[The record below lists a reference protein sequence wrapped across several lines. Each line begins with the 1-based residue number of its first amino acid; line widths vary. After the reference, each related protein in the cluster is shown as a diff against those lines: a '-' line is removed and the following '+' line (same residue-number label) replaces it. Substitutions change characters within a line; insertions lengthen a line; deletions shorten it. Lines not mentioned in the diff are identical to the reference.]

1 MLSSWMVWVGSGAVP
16 GVAGC
21 LLAVRAFLN
30 RDARANWP
38 VPFLLAVYGFA
49 SVWPHFATSLAAAE
63 AAEQWSA
70 AAFAP
75 LLMAAWAQSAP
86 RGRRSFLVLYI
97 ALAALVAVL
106 TLSPWFAPAGA
117 WRFGSRLDLSGDLAA
132 LRFENG
138 PLRWSW
144 AALLGA
150 VGTAAFAQSLLF
162 RRPSWQ
168 VAGGSGL
175 LLLAVG
181 LEAAR
186 PWMIVA
192 LGPWA
197 AAFAAAAL
205 AMAPES
211 NGEAQHPAAREQ
223 AFDHMGDGVLVV
235 DAEGNVVDAN
245 PALAHLFAVDPERI
259 PGRKLSALS
268 FGSDLIDLLG
278 QTGYHE
284 LEIWEAGRERFLGA
298 SVRSLPSKGRKQ
310 SGTVLVLNDITERK
324 VLERSL
330 LDTSQHLQT
339 LLEETERLAQEAQA
353 ANEAKSRYLAT
364 ISHEIRTPLN
374 GLIGMTEL
382 LQRTELTAEQREQA
396 MNIQACGETLL
407 RLVNDVLDISKIEAG
422 HMTLES
428 IEFDLI
434 GLLDD
439 VAEPHRASAQ
449 QKGVNLHV
457 SRPQAVVPLV
467 YGDPL
472 RLRQILHNLLSN
484 AVRFTERGFV
494 RLILETKPT
503 APGFL
508 HATLTVSDTG
518 IGIEPD
524 RIYRIFED
532 YEQADAT
539 IARRYGGTG
548 LGLGI
553 TKQLVDLMGGKIAV
567 RSKLGE
573 GSQFQ
578 VDLTLPVA
586 GTPAQTRLPGTEA
599 PDSDWTPLPEPPKP
613 EPIRPE
619 RPRPAEKAKLAEK
632 DAFPR
637 LRVLVA
643 EDDEVSILVVSGQLD
658 FLGCQYEIARDGAQA
673 VRLARTSAFDIVFMD
688 MHMPVMGGLDA
699 TREMRTAGVRVPIL
713 AMTAAVMDDEVQA
726 CLDAGM
732 NGVVTKPISAET
744 IARALAEHT
753 GDGAASA
760 S

>member
-1 MLSSWMVWVGSGAVP
+1 MVWVGSGAVP
-16 GVAGC
+16 GIAGC
-21 LLAVRAFLN
+21 FLAVRALLR
-30 RDARANWP
+30 RDARTNWP
-38 VPFLLAVYGFA
+38 VPVLLVLYGFA
-49 SVWPHFATSLAAAE
+49 SAWPHFAPSLAVAE

-86 RGRRSFLVLYI
+86 RGRRAFLVLYVG
-97 ALAALVAVL
+97 LAIVVAGL
-106 TLSPWFAPAGA
+106 TLAPWFAPAGA
-117 WRFGSRLDLSGDLAA
+117 WRSGSRLDLSGDMAA

-138 PLRWSW
+138 PLRWAW
-144 AALLGA
+144 ASLLFA

-168 VAGGSGL
+168 VACASGL

-186 PWMIVA
+186 PWTIVA

-197 AAFAAAAL
+197 AALATAAL
-205 AMAPES
+205 AMAHES
-211 NGEAQHPAAREQ
+211 AGELQHPVAREQ
-223 AFDHMGDGVLVV
+223 AFDHMGEGVLVV
-235 DAEGNVVDAN
+235 DADGTVVDAN
-245 PALAHLFAVDPERI
+245 PALAQLFSVDLGRI
-259 PGRKLSALS
+259 SGRKLSALS

-298 SVRSLPSKGRKQ
+298 SVRSLPRMGRNQ
-310 SGTVLVLNDITERK
+310 GGTVLVLNDITERK

-330 LDTSQHLQT
+330 LDTSRHLQV
-339 LLEETERLAQEAQA
+339 LLEETERLAREAQA

-382 LQRTELTAEQREQA
+382 LQRTELTPEQREQA
-396 MNIQACGETLL
+396 KNIQACGETLL

-428 IEFDLI
+428 VEFDLI
-434 GLLDD
+434 ALLDD
-439 VAEPHRASAQ
+439 VAEPHRVSAQ

-457 SRPQAVVPLV
+457 SRPQGVVPLV

-472 RLRQILHNLLSN
+472 RIRQILHNLLSN
-484 AVRFTERGFV
+484 AVRFTERGFI

-508 HATLTVSDTG
+508 QAMFIVSDTG

-532 YEQADAT
+532 YEQADST

-553 TKQLVDLMGGKIAV
+553 TKQLVDLMGGKITV

-578 VDLTLPVA
+578 VDLTLPVGGA
-586 GTPAQTRLPGTEA
+586 PVQNRLTGAEA
-599 PDSDWTPLPEPPKP
+599 PESKRTSLPDSPVPEPVRQEKP
-613 EPIRPE
+613 
-619 RPRPAEKAKLAEK
+619 RPREKANLAEK
-632 DAFPR
+632 GAFSR

-699 TREMRTAGVRVPIL
+699 TREMRAAGVRVPIL

-732 NGVVTKPISAET
+732 NGVVTKPISGET
-744 IARALAEHT
+744 IARALAEYT
-753 GDGAASA
+753 GDGAKSGP
-760 S
+760 